1 MGTLGAPRIALAV
14 FAVLALAGCASK
26 AAGGSR
32 QTPAQLR
39 LPSPSGHDNWD
50 AQAPRPVRCAGLPES
65 VSVSSPDAL
74 RRALAAAV
82 PGQAIILEPGVYQ
95 GEFVATASGSPQHPI
110 TLCGE
115 RDAVLEDQSVAQG
128 YALHLDRASWWRL
141 EDLTLQR
148 AQKGVVLDDASH
160 DLLYDLSVHTI
171 GDEAIHLRSFS
182 SDDIISHDLIRA
194 TGLHRSFFGEGVYV
208 GSAHKNWCRYSA
220 CQPDASDHDLI
231 IANDIADTTA
241 ENIDIKEGTSSG
253 LIADNRLAAIGMV
266 ATAAS
271 ASINVKGNNWT
282 IEGNTAT
289 NGLKDGLSV
298 HQVYPGWGL
307 DNAFYDNRMT
317 LNAPGYGIYVQ
328 SQHLGTVVACDNTV
342 TGANQGLSDIP
353 CSTSKP

>member
-26 AAGGSR
+26 AVGGSR
-32 QTPAQLR
+32 RTRAQLR
-39 LPSPSGHDNWD
+39 LPSPSGRDNWD
-50 AQAPRPVRCAGLPES
+50 AQAPRPVAAPGCLRASASRPPMRCGERSPQRTRARRS
-65 VSVSSPDAL
+65 CSSPASY
-74 RRALAAAV
+74 
-82 PGQAIILEPGVYQ
+82 E
-95 GEFVATASGSPQHPI
+95 GEFVATASGTPRHPI

-115 RDAVLEDQSVAQG
+115 RDALLEGQSVAQG

-266 ATAAS
+266 ATAAT
-271 ASINVKGNNWT
+271 ASINVKGNDWT

-289 NGLKDGLSV
+289 NGIKDGLSV

-307 DNAFYDNRMT
+307 DNAFYDNRVT

-328 SQHLGTVVACDNTV
+328 SQHLGTIVACDNTV